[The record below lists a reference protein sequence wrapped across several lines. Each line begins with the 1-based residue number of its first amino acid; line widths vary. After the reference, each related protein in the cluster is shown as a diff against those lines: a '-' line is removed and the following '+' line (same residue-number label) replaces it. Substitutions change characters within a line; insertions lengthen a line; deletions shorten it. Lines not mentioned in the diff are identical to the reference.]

1 MIKTRLVKLLSHTK
15 KYIVQMVLWQW
26 IALLGQI
33 AAIFSIGRMVDCILM
48 HQMSDQVILTTFMV
62 LVVAV
67 VIRFLCDQMAT
78 RASFAASVDVKRILR
93 EKIYDKLLRLGASYR
108 RCGTAGDLFWKISS
122 AVVLQHFSACDII
135 YHFVFYQFK
144 GKCDIA
150 DLRSIDSDFNR
161 CCAEARKEAIK

>member
-1 MIKTRLVKLLSHTK
+1 MAVDRI
-15 KYIVQMVLWQW
+15 I
-26 IALLGQI
+26 GQI

-67 VIRFLCDQMAT
+67 AIRFLCDQMAT

-93 EKIYDKLLRLGASYR
+93 EKIYEKLL
-108 RCGTAGDLFWKISS
+108 CWEISS
-122 AVVLQHFSACDII
+122 AVVLQHLSTSNII
-135 YHFVFYQFK
+135 YHFILYQFK
-144 GKCDIA
+144 GKCGTA

-161 CCAEARKEAIK
+161 CGAETRKEIIE

>member
-33 AAIFSIGRMVDCILM
+33 AAIVSIGRMVDRILI
-48 HQMSDQVILTTFMV
+48 HQMSSKVVLMTFMI
-62 LVVAV
+62 LVIAV

-108 RCGTAGDLFWKISS
+108 EHVSTSEVVQMSTRRCGTAGDLFWKISS
-122 AVVLQHFSACDII
+122 AVVLQHFFYDII
-135 YHFVFYQFK
+135 YHLSFISLKAVRY
-144 GKCDIA
+144 C
-150 DLRSIDSDFNR
+150 
-161 CCAEARKEAIK
+161 